1 MREKTRIQD
10 MSRRI
15 AVELGFRKGDVL
27 KVLKKFTQEIV
38 VEVYEGK
45 SITLP
50 RFGTFVAYRCGAR
63 KARNVYTG
71 ESIIV
76 APRTM
81 LKFRPYRQWKDSIKY
96 EKYKAELAKNA
107 SSVLQDSEDAS
118 S

>member
-1 MREKTRIQD
+1 

-50 RFGTFVAYRCGAR
+50 RFGTFVAVRCNAR
-63 KARNVYTG
+63 KARNVHTG
-71 ESIIV
+71 EAVMV

-81 LKFRPYRQWKDSIKY
+81 LKFRPYRQWKDNIKY
-96 EKYKAELAKNA
+96 EMHKASLAAKIPEKDIEM
-107 SSVLQDSEDAS
+107 VEQK
-118 S
+118 